1 MKRLVLAALSI
12 VLVAA
17 LIPPALLAKG
27 GGGTETERETEAQ
40 AEIVGPGLGEP
51 ILLGG
56 NGGPGGDLVMRL
68 AETSGLFTAALGRRP
83 RWSPDPM
90 LRDRP
95 RGHLGPGYTITF
107 TMPGPNGKV
116 ARLTQD
122 LYPYAKLSPVPYI
135 VPGQTVTYTKAGQPF
150 FGSEK
155 TRGGWY
161 VATTYLEDNLVAAG
175 LPENPPTG
183 GGGSELPW
191 TVIGALVAFGLGLV
205 LAALL
210 IRRHSQR
217 RTVTA

>member
-1 MKRLVLAALSI
+1 MKRLAPVTLTIVLAAT
-12 VLVAA
+12 
-17 LIPPALLAKG
+17 LIPAAALAKG
-27 GGGTETERETEAQ
+27 EGGSSWQ
-40 AEIVGPGLGEP
+40 ARIEGSGLDEP

-56 NGGPGGDLVMRL
+56 NGRPGGDLVVRL
-68 AETSGLFTAALGRRP
+68 AETTGLFTAALGRRSG
-83 RWSPDPM
+83 WSPDPM

-95 RGHLGPGYTITF
+95 KGDLGPSYTITF
-107 TMPGPNGKV
+107 VMPGPNGKV
-116 ARLTQD
+116 ARLAQD

-135 VPGQTVTYTKAGQPF
+135 APGQTVTYTAAGQRF
-150 FGSEK
+150 FSGEK

-183 GGGSELPW
+183 GGGSKLPW

-210 IRRHSQR
+210 IRRHGQR